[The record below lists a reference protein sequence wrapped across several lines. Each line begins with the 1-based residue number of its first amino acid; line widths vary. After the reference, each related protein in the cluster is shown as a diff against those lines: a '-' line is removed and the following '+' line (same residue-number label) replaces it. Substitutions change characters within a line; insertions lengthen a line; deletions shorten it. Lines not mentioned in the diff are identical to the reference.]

1 MHSFGREKEALMRK
15 LALGVVVAATLFT
28 AAVPAMAQVGF
39 YAGPGGVGVGVG
51 GFGVGVGDPYYWGG
65 HYYGAPGTYD
75 YYGAPPAYDY
85 YGAPR
90 AYVAPRAGV
99 RVAPR
104 AGVRHYRRY
113 R

>member
-1 MHSFGREKEALMRK
+1 MLHRCVFAGREKEAVMRK
-15 LALGVVVAATLFT
+15 LALGVVAAATLLT

-65 HYYGAPGTYD
+65 RGYYYGAPRTYD

-90 AYVAPRAGV
+90 AYVAPRAG
-99 RVAPR
+99 A
-104 AGVRHYRRY
+104 RHYRRY